1 MMSLQLLLNSIDAWD
16 IADCVYFL
24 EQDGEVA
31 PEYDLETDGLDLL
44 REDCRAKARSI
55 YLAA

>member
-16 IADCVYFL
+16 MADCIYFL
-24 EQDGEVA
+24 EQDGDPA
-31 PEYDLETDGLDLL
+31 PEYDLETDGLERL
-44 REDCRAKARSI
+44 REDCRDKARTI